1 MPPSTDS
8 STSSS
13 TSSSEPRTPP
23 FTRNASWTPSRTVA
37 TPDRPSSSTA
47 TTNGWATPSSIRKRF
62 ASLTRSGGKSAAGT
76 LSAGATPLS
85 TTPLDECTQRIEKLD
100 LYKGSA
106 GTSTPKMPVHAPSAP
121 VSRRASF
128 SKSNDDVFSTPHTK
142 AEDID
147 DDSPLQRLLKSPNA
161 VSFPGRQAY
170 RYKQGRVAED
180 SHVDPPC
187 TLFCRVQQPLPG
199 HPGNL
204 TDAQKKAL
212 HELITLL
219 KEDGALHGPDA
230 EPPSYQ
236 ETQLL

>member
-1 MPPSTDS
+1 
-8 STSSS
+8 
-13 TSSSEPRTPP
+13 
-23 FTRNASWTPSRTVA
+23 
-37 TPDRPSSSTA
+37 
-47 TTNGWATPSSIRKRF
+47 
-62 ASLTRSGGKSAAGT
+62 
-76 LSAGATPLS
+76 
-85 TTPLDECTQRIEKLD
+85 
-100 LYKGSA
+100 
-106 GTSTPKMPVHAPSAP
+106 MPVHAPSAP